1 ALIAEKRAEE
11 VIQACDLASQVYP
24 GCANGLP
31 LRRLGMA
38 GVDSKF
44 FERHRSLIIKLLDV
58 RFNGL
63 VSELGLETFLGALD
77 ETDHW
82 LLVADLDGSLL
93 PFRLMRVRHTELLTN
108 SLPGSRLLI
117 VENERCVHQLPK
129 V

>member
-1 ALIAEKRAEE
+1 
-11 VIQACDLASQVYP
+11 
-24 GCANGLP
+24 
-31 LRRLGMA
+31 
-38 GVDSKF
+38 F

-129 V
+129 VLGTVAVLGAGLNLAWMEATWLSQCSLAYWGDLDTWGRTILAR